1 MFLCETKSLNL
12 HPQIVTQKKREK
24 KIAPPKKE
32 DRRLAQSA
40 KIGKKE
46 FVGDYWGKKEEKQ
59 GWGGFVEFVSHGVAG
74 PWWLGAFV
82 YLQALCEEVFERIN

>member
-1 MFLCETKSLNL
+1 MCETKSLNL
-12 HPQIVTQKKREK
+12 HPQIVTQKKKKK

-46 FVGDYWGKKEEKQ
+46 FVGD
-59 GWGGFVEFVSHGVAG
+59 H
-74 PWWLGAFV
+74 
-82 YLQALCEEVFERIN
+82 

>member
-12 HPQIVTQKKREK
+12 HPQIVTQKKKKK

-46 FVGDYWGKKEEKQ
+46 FVGDY
-59 GWGGFVEFVSHGVAG
+59 
-74 PWWLGAFV
+74 
-82 YLQALCEEVFERIN
+82 

>member
-1 MFLCETKSLNL
+1 MVSVFCPKVFATLQLRGELEFVFVRDKIIKFAPPNCHTK
-12 HPQIVTQKKREK
+12 KKKKK

-46 FVGDYWGKKEEKQ
+46 FVGDY
-59 GWGGFVEFVSHGVAG
+59 
-74 PWWLGAFV
+74 
-82 YLQALCEEVFERIN
+82 